1 MVFIFKGITQE
12 PLDQVTDLNPGYL
25 GLGFLVLILV
35 WLSKAFR
42 VYTIALGMGQRIS
55 LRDSFQIYLATC
67 FVSHVTPFNAG
78 GTPLQIYLLHKKG
91 FSLGTATA
99 VTTIDLGLHSIIYL
113 LILIGTVFLKF
124 GLLQRLGL
132 FDQGLIAKG
141 LAALFFLIIV
151 AGILFLF
158 FRLNWTRKIGL
169 LMAEKGWLK
178 RLKREFLLFKEGS
191 SLLFKNNWPAMF
203 KAVISSIIYWAFY
216 LLLAPIIMLA
226 MGKRVEFFGPIYAQ
240 LIFNLVQPLIP
251 TPGGSGGSEVL
262 LSYLF
267 RQLTGVQGLGILV
280 FLWRVYTFYSS
291 LLVGGFYFWKIYRMK

>member
-1 MVFIFKGITQE
+1 MVFIFKGITEE
-12 PLDQVTDLNPGYL
+12 PLDQVTDLNLIYL
-25 GLGFLVLILV
+25 GLGFLVLIIV

-42 VYTIALGMGQRIS
+42 VYVIALGMGQRIS

-99 VTTIDLGLHSIIYL
+99 ATTIDLGLHSIIYL
-113 LILIGTVFLKF
+113 AFLVGTVFLKF

-132 FDQGLIAKG
+132 FERGLIAKG
-141 LAALFFLIIV
+141 LTALIILISA
-151 AGILFLF
+151 AGILYLF
-158 FRLNWTRKIGL
+158 YRLNWARKIVL

-178 RLKREFLLFKEGS
+178 RLKREFLLFKKGS
-191 SLLFKNNWPAMF
+191 SLLIKSNWPAMF
-203 KAVISSIIYWAFY
+203 KAVISSISYWVFY
-216 LLLAPIIMLA
+216 LLLAPVIMWA

-240 LIFNLVQPLIP
+240 LVFNLAQPLIP

-267 RQLTGVQGLGILV
+267 RQITGVQGLGILV

-291 LLVGGFYFWKIYRMK
+291 LLIGGFYFWKLYRMK